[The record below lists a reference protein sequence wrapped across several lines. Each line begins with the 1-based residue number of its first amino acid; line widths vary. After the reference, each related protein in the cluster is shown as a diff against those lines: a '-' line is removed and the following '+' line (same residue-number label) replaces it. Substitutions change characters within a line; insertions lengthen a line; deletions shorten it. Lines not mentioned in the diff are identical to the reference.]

1 MGTEYSP
8 QDLQRAMEE
17 IDSDKDDFI
26 NIEEFA
32 QLCRSSSSSG
42 DVEELREAFDMY
54 DENKDGLITE
64 AELHQMIEAVDSDGD
79 KRVNYQEFQK
89 MMAASNGVAAAPA
102 KN

>member
-1 MGTEYSP
+1 
-8 QDLQRAMEE
+8 MEE

-64 AELHQMIEAVDSDGD
+64 AELHQ
-79 KRVNYQEFQK
+79 EFQK